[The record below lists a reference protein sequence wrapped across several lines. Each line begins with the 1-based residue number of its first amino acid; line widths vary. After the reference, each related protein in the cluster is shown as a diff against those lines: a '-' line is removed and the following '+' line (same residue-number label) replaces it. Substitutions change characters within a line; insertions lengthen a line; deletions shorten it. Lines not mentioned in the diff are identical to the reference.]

1 MKRIKSSALL
11 YIGFL
16 LVLLS
21 CSQKGKSNSSLDA
34 KSIQLFN
41 TAMQL
46 RYKNVVDMEQ
56 NVNQLRSHTQNTADA
71 VLAEVACTY
80 YEQRVGNEMA
90 LFQHA
95 TKAKALLKNTPN
107 DSLSYYIQ
115 AAFGNYYKNN
125 GDYVQALRFLYQA
138 KQQAVQLGSKDKEA
152 SCWANIGQVYYQ
164 KNELDK
170 AIAFSKKA
178 TASTPTAKNAAA
190 YLIALHT
197 LANIE
202 GMSGRFDTALA
213 YDATGIALC
222 KKFGLLQLTVTFLD
236 NQANCY
242 LYSGQLAKAH
252 QSFHQCLVFDIQN
265 KQQKQI
271 ADTYTNLAQLA
282 AFQGQKDSLLYY
294 TNRSFAIAEKVQYK
308 PGYLKNYSA
317 LRDFYKTQKDF
328 QKAFEYQEK
337 YQQVYQELM
346 NEKRENAQI
355 AYRVL
360 HDTEAKENALLA
372 KEVEVQ
378 RVKISGIITAILLF
392 VAVAIGYLLYQKNR
406 RQKQQYLWEQQV
418 KETETNN
425 RLNAQKLEISR
436 ELHDNIG
443 SQLTFINAIIQ
454 GLQKT
459 SLFQDAKAQH
469 KLQTIADFTQTTIT
483 ELRDTIWILNPKH
496 QTIDELRLRMVNF
509 IMKAREA
516 SEMIQFEYDFHPNP
530 DTKLGTRATL
540 VLFRVFQE
548 AVNNAIKHSQ
558 ADTIEVKWF
567 SKEHYTVLTIQDNG
581 IGFDW
586 ATAKNQSQGLQ
597 TMEQRVTEIGGS
609 FAIQSNPKEGTLITI
624 QLPLA

>member
-1 MKRIKSSALL
+1 
-11 YIGFL
+11 
-16 LVLLS
+16 
-21 CSQKGKSNSSLDA
+21 
-34 KSIQLFN
+34 
-41 TAMQL
+41 MQL

-56 NVNQLRSHTQNTADA
+56 KVKQLNSLTKNKTDA
-71 VLAEVACTY
+71 VLTEIAWTY
-80 YEQRVGNEMA
+80 YSQRVGNERT
-90 LFQHA
+90 LFEHA
-95 TKAKALLKNTPN
+95 SKAKSLLKSVPN

-138 KQQAVQLGSKDKEA
+138 KQQAIQLKSTDKEA
-152 SCWANIGQVYYQ
+152 SCWANIGQVFYQ

-178 TASTPTAKNAAA
+178 TAFTPISNNAAA

-202 GMSGRFDTALA
+202 GMSGRFDAALT
-213 YDATGIALC
+213 YDAKGIALC
-222 KKFGLLQLTVTFLD
+222 KQFGLQQLTVTFLD

-252 QSFHQCLVFDIQN
+252 QSFHQCLALDLQN

-282 AFQGQKDSLLYY
+282 AFQGQRDSLLYY
-294 TNRSFAIAEKVQYK
+294 TNRSFAIAEKVHYK

-317 LRDFYKTQKDF
+317 LRDYYKMEKNF
-328 QKAFEYQEK
+328 PKAFEFQEK

-355 AYRVL
+355 AYRIL

-378 RVKISGIITAILLF
+378 SGRIVIIIITVLF
-392 VAVAIGYLLYQKNR
+392 LVAISLGYFLFQKNKR
-406 RQKQQYLWEQQV
+406 QQKQFLWEQHV
-418 KETETNN
+418 KEIETTN
-425 RLNAQKLEISR
+425 RLNAQKIEISR

-459 SLFQDAKAQH
+459 ALFQEEKTKQ
-469 KLQTIADFTQTTIT
+469 KLQTIADFTQTTIS
-483 ELRDTIWILNPKH
+483 ELRDTIWILNPKN
-496 QTIDELRLRMVNF
+496 QTLDELKIRMVNF
-509 IMKAREA
+509 INKAREA
-516 SEMIQFEYDFHPNP
+516 SETIQFEFDFYP
-530 DTKLGTRATL
+530 DASMKLTTRQTM
-540 VLFRVFQE
+540 VHFRVFQE
-548 AVNNAIKHSQ
+548 AVNNAIKHAQ
-558 ADTIEVKWF
+558 ATTIELKWF
-567 SKEHYTVLTIQDNG
+567 SEAQQSVLTIQDNG
-581 IGFDW
+581 IGLDW
-586 ATAKNQSQGLQ
+586 EIAKTQSQGLQ
-597 TMEQRVTEIGGS
+597 TMQQRVTEVGGTFVLDS
-609 FAIQSNPKEGTLITI
+609 EPNKGTLLTI
-624 QLPLA
+624 KLPIA

>member
-1 MKRIKSSALL
+1 MRKSKFRLFLYFGTVSIFFSCELKKEANPVFSAKSS
-11 YIGFL
+11 
-16 LVLLS
+16 
-21 CSQKGKSNSSLDA
+21 
-34 KSIQLFN
+34 QLFN
-41 TAMQL
+41 ESMQL
-46 RYKNVVDMEQ
+46 RYRNVDDMEHK
-56 NVNQLRSHTQNTADA
+56 VNQLDSLTKNKADA
-71 VLAEVACTY
+71 VLTEIVWLY
-80 YEQRVGNEMA
+80 YNQRVGNEMA

-95 TKAKALLKNTPN
+95 TKAKELIKGAPN

-138 KQQAVQLGSKDKEA
+138 KQQAVQLQSKDKEA
-152 SCWANIGQVYYQ
+152 SCWANIGQVFYQ

-178 TASTPTAKNAAA
+178 TAFTPTSNNAAA

-202 GMSGRFDTALA
+202 GMSGRFDAALT
-213 YDATGIALC
+213 YDAKGIALC
-222 KKFGLLQLTVTFLD
+222 KQFGLQQLTVTFLD

-252 QSFHQCLVFDIQN
+252 QSFHQCLAFDIQN

-294 TNRSFAIAEKVQYK
+294 TNRSFAIAQKVQYK

-317 LRDFYKTQKDF
+317 LRDFYKMEKNYP
-328 QKAFEYQEK
+328 KAFEFQEK

-355 AYRVL
+355 AYRIL

-378 RVKISGIITAILLF
+378 RGRVLIIIITVLLLIALG
-392 VAVAIGYLLYQKNR
+392 VGYLLFQKYK
-406 RQKQQYLWEQQV
+406 RQKDQFLWEQHLREA
-418 KETETNN
+418 ETTN

-459 SLFQDAKAQH
+459 ALFQEEKTKQ

-483 ELRDTIWILNPKH
+483 DLRDTIWILNPKN
-496 QTIDELRLRMVNF
+496 QTLDELKLRMVNF
-509 IMKAREA
+509 IKKAREA
-516 SEMIQFEYDFHPNP
+516 SDTIQFEFDFCP
-530 DTKLGTRATL
+530 DPQMKLNTSQTL
-540 VLFRVFQE
+540 ALFRVLQE
-548 AVNNAIKHSQ
+548 AVNNAIKYSR
-558 ADTIEVKWF
+558 ATFIELKWY
-567 SKEHYTVLTIQDNG
+567 SETQQSVLIIQDNG
-581 IGFDW
+581 IGMDW
-586 ATAKNQSQGLQ
+586 EMAKNHSQGLQ
-597 TMEQRVTEIGGS
+597 IMEQRVTEVDGT
-609 FAIQSNPKEGTLITI
+609 FAIDSKPNKGTLLTVK
-624 QLPLA
+624 LPTA